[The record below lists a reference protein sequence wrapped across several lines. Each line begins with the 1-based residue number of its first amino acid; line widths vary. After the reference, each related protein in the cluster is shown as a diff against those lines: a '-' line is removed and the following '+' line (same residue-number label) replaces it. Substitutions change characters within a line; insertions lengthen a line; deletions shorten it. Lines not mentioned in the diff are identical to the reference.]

1 MHCFRKVRSLSVHFF
16 NHPISEHEQ
25 TAQKTSRKNIKIMAR
40 ANTITPIFAAVEES
54 VSIAAVMDIRK
65 PLKDG
70 TFSIAIRVSFKD
82 ERWYL
87 RTGVRV
93 SEDDYQK
100 ICNAAKKGVY
110 AELKSKVNESF
121 KKVLSHVQSLN
132 QQSAFSITNL
142 KNALEEKAADGDI
155 NLLEYWEEFG
165 KSKKATKT
173 QEQYRQASRSFYRS
187 LGCSLITGPDPNNP
201 NRKKTIIKGAKT
213 KLKASQVN
221 ETVIAQWEKFMDD
234 NGLSAASKSI
244 YMRAFRAVMNS
255 LTEAHLLKE
264 RPKIT
269 IKAGARR
276 KEDFIQV
283 PDIIKIRDYQGQAK
297 KYADW
302 WIIIYLCNGSNLKD
316 LAMLRW
322 NDDYFYNNELSFIR
336 AKIADKVQVTVR
348 IPVTEDLKKM
358 LSVYASAPKKGQ
370 LVFPQ
375 ILLDAQTQ
383 EQIDNR
389 VHDFNRS
396 IRRGM
401 QSVCKNLGIRPVTA
415 STARNSYITTLT
427 WHGIS
432 DAFIDS
438 MVGHVD
444 NKNVLRGYQ
453 GTISPKKRMK
463 VNNLLFDDPE
473 IDDDDND

>member
-1 MHCFRKVRSLSVHFF
+1 M
-16 NHPISEHEQ
+16 
-25 TAQKTSRKNIKIMAR
+25 
-40 ANTITPIFAAVEES
+40 
-54 VSIAAVMDIRK
+54 
-65 PLKDG
+65 
-70 TFSIAIRVSFKD
+70 
-82 ERWYL
+82 
-87 RTGVRV
+87 
-93 SEDDYQK
+93 
-100 ICNAAKKGVY
+100 
-110 AELKSKVNESF
+110 KSKVNESF

-142 KNALEEKAADGDI
+142 KNALEEKAADGEI

-213 KLKASQVN
+213 KLTASQVN

-255 LTEAHLLKE
+255 LTEAYLLKE

-269 IKAGARR
+269 IKAGTRR
-276 KEDFIQV
+276 KEDFISV
-283 PDIIKIRDYQGQAK
+283 PDIIKIRDYQGRAK

-316 LAMLRW
+316 LAKMVW
-322 NDDYFYNNELSFIR
+322 NDDYFFHNELSFVR
-336 AKIADKVQVTVR
+336 GKIADKVKVTVH
-348 IPVTEDLKKM
+348 IPITEALKTYLDK
-358 LSVYASAPKKGQ
+358 YASEPKRGQ

-375 ILLDAQTQ
+375 IMLNAETEVQQ
-383 EQIDNR
+383 ESR

-401 QSVCKNLGIRPVTA
+401 QTVCKELGIQEVTA
-415 STARNSYITTLT
+415 STARNSYITALT

-463 VNNLLFDDPE
+463 INSLLFDDPE
-473 IDDDDND
+473 IEDDDND